1 MKKHYFLT
9 LCLALLGLRAE
20 AYDFSAVSE
29 GQFPID
35 LYYAVNPDGTTV
47 TVVQGRPSTSVRRS
61 TSPPP

>member
-35 LYYAVNPDGTTV
+35 LYYAVNPDPRQT
-47 TVVQGRPSTSVRRS
+47 R
-61 TSPPP
+61 